1 MHIRI
6 LDNLPLVVPIRW
18 ADTESPLVYELGFSV
33 GLKGI
38 YAGVSMA
45 SDIEICP
52 LFRGVVMK

>member
-6 LDNLPLVVPIRW
+6 LDNLPLVFPIRW
-18 ADTESPLVYELGFSV
+18 ANTESSVVYELGFSV

-38 YAGVSMA
+38 YAGVSVA